1 LNLLQ
6 RLVCILLVAVHI
18 GNSDLVVL
26 FIYKDSKQLLETI
39 SESKIIK
46 GVERILWSEQVYFI
60 KMNEN
65 KLNMLQ
71 NWKTTY

>member
-1 LNLLQ
+1 
-6 RLVCILLVAVHI
+6 LVAVHI

>member
-1 LNLLQ
+1 
-6 RLVCILLVAVHI
+6 LVAVHI

-26 FIYKDSKQLLETI
+26 FVYKDSKQLLETI
-39 SESKIIK
+39 SELKKIK
-46 GVERILWSEQVYFI
+46 GAERVIWSEEVYFI

-71 NWKTTY
+71 YWKTTY

>member
-1 LNLLQ
+1 
-6 RLVCILLVAVHI
+6 LVAVHI
-18 GNSDLVVL
+18 GNSDLVL

-60 KMNEN
+60 KNE
-65 KLNMLQ
+65 
-71 NWKTTY
+71 

>member
-1 LNLLQ
+1 
-6 RLVCILLVAVHI
+6 LVAAHI

-26 FIYKDSKQLLETI
+26 FIYKDSKHLLETI
-39 SESKIIK
+39 SEPKKIRR
-46 GVERILWSEQVYFI
+46 VERVLWSEEIYFI

-71 NWKTTY
+71 YWKTILIE

>member
-1 LNLLQ
+1 M
-6 RLVCILLVAVHI
+6 VAVHI